1 MRGRGRASYKD
12 RVTLKIESIAL
23 TDVGRK
29 RKKNEDSY
37 LISHELGLFV
47 VADGMG
53 GHAGGEVASAEAC
66 DQVFTMVKR
75 GASTLAAL
83 RANDTEE
90 NRAAARRVVEA
101 AIQAATYMIFGLA
114 DQDPARKGMGTT
126 LSCLVWI
133 GPVAVVGQVGD
144 SRVYLLRDEQPIQI
158 TEDHTLINMQLKSG
172 AITPE
177 QAKTATYGN
186 VITRAVGINDYVEV
200 DTFALETKPGDRFV
214 LCSDGVHGYLDT
226 PEQLMS
232 LCAKRSRGDAA
243 RCLVEHAL
251 AGGGKDNATALVVDV
266 IGVAEPAEPA
276 APVDAGEPVKTG

>member
-1 MRGRGRASYKD
+1 VSTRILAH
-12 RVTLKIESIAL
+12 AQ

-37 LISHELGLFV
+37 LLNEALGLFV

-75 GASTLAAL
+75 GASAFAAL
-83 RANDTEE
+83 RERDTDET
-90 NRAAARRVVEA
+90 RAAARRVVES
-101 AIQAATYMIFGLA
+101 AIQAATYMIFGIA
-114 DQDPARKGMGTT
+114 DQDPERKGMGTT

-144 SRVYLLRDEQPIQI
+144 SRVYLIRDNVPVQI

-200 DTFALETKPGDRFV
+200 DTFALDTRAGDRFI
-214 LCSDGVHGYLDT
+214 LCSDGVHGYLDSH
-226 PEQLMS
+226 EQLMA
-232 LCAKRSRGDAA
+232 LCRDKSREDCA
-243 RCLVEHAL
+243 RTLIQHAL
-251 AGGGKDNATALVVDV
+251 TSGGKDNATVLIVDV
-266 IGVAEPAEPA
+266 VA
-276 APVDAGEPVKTG
+276 G

>member
-1 MRGRGRASYKD
+1 MNLR
-12 RVTLKIESIAL
+12 IESTAL
-23 TDVGRK
+23 TDVGKK

-37 LISHELGLFV
+37 LVSHEIGLFV

-66 DQVFTMVKR
+66 DQVFAMVKR
-75 GASTLAAL
+75 GAATLSAL
-83 RANDTEE
+83 RAKDSEE

-101 AIQAATYMIFGLA
+101 AIQAATYMIFGIA

-126 LSCLVWI
+126 LSCLVWV
-133 GPVAVVGQVGD
+133 GPVAIVGQVGD
-144 SRVYLLRDEQPIQI
+144 SRVYMVRDNQPIQI

-172 AITPE
+172 AITAE

-200 DTFALETKPGDRFV
+200 DTFALETKAGDRFV

-226 PEQLMS
+226 PEQFLS
-232 LCAKRSRGDAA
+232 LCAGRSRDDAA
-243 RCLVEHAL
+243 RALITHAL
-251 AGGGKDNATALVVDV
+251 NGGGKDNATALVVDV
-266 IGVAEPAEPA
+266 VA
-276 APVDAGEPVKTG
+276 

>member
-1 MRGRGRASYKD
+1 MRPAGATSYKT
-12 RVTLKIESIAL
+12 RVNLRVESIAL

-37 LISHELGLFV
+37 LVSHEAGLFV

-66 DQVFTMVKR
+66 DQVFAMVKR
-75 GASTLAAL
+75 GNATLAAL
-83 RANDTEE
+83 RAKDTDE

-126 LSCLVWI
+126 LSCLVWV
-133 GPVAVVGQVGD
+133 GPVAIIGQVGD
-144 SRVYLLRDEQPIQI
+144 SRVYLLRDNQPIQI
-158 TEDHTLINMQLKSG
+158 TEDHTLVNMQLKSG

-177 QAKTATYGN
+177 QAKKATYGN

-200 DTFALETKPGDRFV
+200 DTFALESRAGDRFV
-214 LCSDGVHGYLDT
+214 LCSDGVHGYLET
-226 PEQLMS
+226 HEQLVS
-232 LCAKRSRGDAA
+232 LCANRPRALAA
-243 RCLVEHAL
+243 QALITHAL
-251 AGGGKDNATALVVDV
+251 AGGGKDNATALIVDV
-266 IGVAEPAEPA
+266 VE
-276 APVDAGEPVKTG
+276 